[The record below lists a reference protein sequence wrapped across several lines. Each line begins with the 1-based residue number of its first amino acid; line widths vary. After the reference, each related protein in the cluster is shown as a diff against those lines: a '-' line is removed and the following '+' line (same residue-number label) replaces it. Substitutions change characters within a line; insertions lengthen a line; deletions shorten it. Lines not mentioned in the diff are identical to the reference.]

1 MKKFI
6 SISVF
11 VIAAILSFSSC
22 DKEDEVAISPSA
34 ISNEVQ
40 AFLDSHFQGI
50 EIQYVIQERERRS
63 YDYEMRLSDG
73 TRIEINSNGDWMEVE
88 NYNKGVPA
96 SVIPGKILEYVNQN
110 YPNTTIVDIER
121 DRQIDIKLKN
131 GVELIFSL
139 DGEFIRMDF

>member
-1 MKKFI
+1 
-6 SISVF
+6 
-11 VIAAILSFSSC
+11 
-22 DKEDEVAISPSA
+22 
-34 ISNEVQ
+34 
-40 AFLDSHFQGI
+40 
-50 EIQYVIQERERRS
+50 
-63 YDYEMRLSDG
+63 MRLSDG

-88 NYNKGVPA
+88 NYSKGVPA

-110 YPNTTIVDIER
+110 YPNTAIVDIER